1 METYTF
7 KMTRVYET
15 IIEIDSE
22 NVKDAFNKLQDVD
35 VYQLELEQCNVVQER
50 IELESD
56 TCNAN
61 KQKDTKRMIIE
72 NFMLWYTG
80 ELTEE
85 TQDSIYE
92 YVENDH
98 VNELTK

>member
-1 METYTF
+1 MKFTPTSETA
-7 KMTRVYET
+7 RQEV
-15 IIEIDSE
+15 
-22 NVKDAFNKLQDVD
+22 
-35 VYQLELEQCNVVQER
+35 LEYAIKEM
-50 IELESD
+50 
-56 TCNAN
+56 AN
-61 KQKDTKRMIIE
+61 NEHKAIKRMIIE

-92 YVENDH
+92 YVEDDH